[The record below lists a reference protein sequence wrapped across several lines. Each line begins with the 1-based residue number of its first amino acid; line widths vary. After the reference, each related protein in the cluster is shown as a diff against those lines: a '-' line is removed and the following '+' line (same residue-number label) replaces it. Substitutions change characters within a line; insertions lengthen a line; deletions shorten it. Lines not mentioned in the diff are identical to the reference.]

1 MNQTQ
6 SGYQKISLGFSLFK
20 TLDNCRLCHGKFFPK
35 TLKLKETCAANELY
49 PSQESA
55 KKATKFPLEVVMCS
69 ECKHV
74 QLLHIV
80 SPQRLFDDYVYK
92 SGISNF
98 FVKHFEELAKL
109 VASEYPISSYVL
121 EVGSNDGTLLTAL
134 KRRDIKAIGLEPSA
148 NLVNGCNSA
157 GLEVIQAYLDKS
169 SVSKLL
175 TEHGQASIV
184 IGNNVFAHIEDMRE
198 AFTNVFDVLNETGL
212 FIFEVAHFKNIL
224 SEGIFDTIY
233 HEHMSYHTVLA
244 LQPFAK
250 EFGFKITKIQK
261 ISPHGGSLRFFLSKK
276 PGSKVDSSVN
286 EIIAEEIELGL
297 DQEKVL
303 TSIENRIRN
312 LRKSIS
318 GLIKE
323 ANEATP
329 SIIFGY
335 GAPAKVVTFL
345 AQMELEELNLIGIID
360 DNQDKQNKFL
370 PGTGFPI
377 KSTFE
382 MKSALSHQEKIE
394 NKVITCLIFPW
405 NLNVEILEKLRDFL
419 PKKSKV
425 IWFFPQPQKVE
436 L

>member
-1 MNQTQ
+1 MNQIQ
-6 SGYQKISLGFSLFK
+6 SGYQKISLRFNLFK
-20 TLDNCRLCHGKFFPK
+20 TLDNCRLCHGKFFPR

-80 SPQRLFDDYVYK
+80 NPQRLFDDYVYK
-92 SGISNF
+92 SGTSNF

-134 KRRDIKAIGLEPSA
+134 KRRGIKTIGLEPSEK
-148 NLVNGCNSA
+148 LVNECNSS
-157 GLEVIQAYLDKS
+157 GLDVIQAYLDYPN
-169 SVSKLL
+169 VSKLL
-175 TEHGQASIV
+175 TEYGQASIV

-198 AFTNVFDVLNETGL
+198 AFSNVFDVLSESGI

-224 SEGIFDTIY
+224 SDGIFDTIY

-250 EFGFKITKIQK
+250 EFGFKITKVQK
-261 ISPHGGSLRFFLSKK
+261 ISPHGGSLRFFLSKNLNAE
-276 PGSKVDSSVN
+276 SDVSVK
-286 EIIAEEIELGL
+286 EIITEEMSLGL
-297 DQEKVL
+297 DQEEVL
-303 TSIENRIRN
+303 GLIEDRIKN
-312 LRKSIS
+312 LRKSIG
-318 GLIKE
+318 GLIKDE
-323 ANEATP
+323 KESTSN
-329 SIIFGY
+329 ILFGY

-345 AQMELEELNLIGIID
+345 AQMELEELDLIGIID
-360 DNQDKQNKFL
+360 DNQDKQNKYL

-377 KSTFE
+377 KSTSE
-382 MKSALSHQEKIE
+382 MKSALSSQEKNEGIE
-394 NKVITCLIFPW
+394 VACLIFPW
-405 NLNVEILEKLRDFL
+405 NLNVEILEKLRVWL